1 MILTEEQSGTD
12 LHHVVVSMEKAPGP
26 PYPLHDSV
34 KDKLHPEY
42 VRFYNST
49 LINLQQA
56 HRQPIA
62 VTRSGGQIAAG
73 GSHPIP
79 VGSVQDFC
87 IQRKESCGP
96 NIMLRTFFPSS
107 RPPKDSA
114 WPVMLFYHGGGWVLG
129 NIDSENTVCS
139 HMCMRAQCVVI
150 TTDYRLAPEHP
161 FPAALEDCWET
172 VLWLQEWAGFNLPL
186 DTTRVAIGGCSSG
199 ANLATVIAVKA
210 MTRTNDHTTN
220 FRLCQQILVVPP
232 TDNSATTDNNPTWKQ
247 FEHTAALSAEKML
260 WYRGHYLPGLDDRV
274 DPRASPL
281 YLPIERVSG
290 MPPTLIVVGGCDI
303 LRHEGEE
310 YARRLEAAGV
320 QTRLEVMH
328 GMPHPFV
335 AMDAVLEAGRATI
348 TLMCDAL
355 ITAFSGRR

>member
-1 MILTEEQSGTD
+1 MILVEDRLGSTIHD
-12 LHHVVVSMEKAPGP
+12 VVASMEKTPGP

-34 KDKLHPEY
+34 KDKLHPDY

-49 LINLQQA
+49 LVNLQQTHHQA
-56 HRQPIA
+56 IA
-62 VTRSGGQIAAG
+62 VTRSGGQVGAG

-79 VGSVQDFC
+79 VGSVQDFR
-87 IQRKESCGP
+87 IQRKESLGP
-96 NIMLRTFFPSS
+96 AIMLRAFFPSS
-107 RPPKDSA
+107 RPPAGSG

-150 TTDYRLAPEHP
+150 TTEYRLAPEDP

-186 DTTRVAIGGCSSG
+186 DTTRVAVGGCSSG
-199 ANLATVIAVKA
+199 ANLATVIAQKLS
-210 MTRTNDHTTN
+210 TGTNDHTMN
-220 FRLCQQILVVPP
+220 FRLCKQILIVPP
-232 TDNSATTDNNPTWKQ
+232 TDNSATPDNNPTWKQ

-260 WYRGHYLPGLDDRV
+260 WYRSHYLPDYDSRM

-281 YLPIERVSG
+281 YFPTESLTE
-290 MPPTLIVVGGCDI
+290 MPSTLIVVGGCDI

-310 YARRLEAAGV
+310 YAQKLEAAGV

-335 AMDAVLEAGRATI
+335 AMDVVLEAGRATI
-348 TLMCDAL
+348 TLICEAL
-355 ITAFSGRR
+355 ISAFTARR